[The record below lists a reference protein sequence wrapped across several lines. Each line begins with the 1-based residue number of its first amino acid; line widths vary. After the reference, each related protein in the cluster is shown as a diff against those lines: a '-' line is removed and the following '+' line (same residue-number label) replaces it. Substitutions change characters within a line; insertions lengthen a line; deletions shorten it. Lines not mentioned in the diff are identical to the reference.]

1 MAKKKSNLPL
11 PSFEKIVALVK
22 EEFCFYS
29 SPRDWQNGFNACA
42 RVMYKKIKEILDNR
56 KLEGTPRNFKKI
68 FEEELKKYAENYD
81 YPDIAMAVLGNTDV
95 RALCYEVCKKIK
107 LENNNG

>member
-1 MAKKKSNLPL
+1 MAKKKSNWPL

-22 EEFCFYS
+22 KEFCFYS
-29 SPRDWQNGFNACA
+29 SPSDWQNGFNACA

-56 KLEGTPRNFKKI
+56 KSEGTLRNFKKI
-68 FEEELKKYAENYD
+68 FEEELKKCAKNYD
-81 YPDIAMAVLGNTDV
+81 YPGLAMTVLGHTDV
-95 RALCYEVCKKIK
+95 RVLCYEVCKKIK